1 MWHNFSKPFV
11 FPIGQ
16 TRLWDSQGL
25 SKVCDWLRWWGKLRQ
40 SRQREMLLLLKKIQW
55 KWTHPS
61 YYSEAWIVGYLQD
74 CLPEKETLTSQSHDC
89 KRKKKKKAKQET
101 WNTEDHCLPAFEMK
115 DGKPH
120 FTDILSSCKA
130 QVAPILSLCLDQFW
144 KRAAPL
150 YNN

>member
-1 MWHNFSKPFV
+1 MDTSIPLLRDLKGP
-11 FPIGQ
+11 
-16 TRLWDSQGL
+16 GL
-25 SKVCDWLRWWGKLRQ
+25 LATYRIAYLKKK
-40 SRQREMLLLLKKIQW
+40 LLLLKAM
-55 KWTHPS
+55 T
-61 YYSEAWIVGYLQD
+61 V
-74 CLPEKETLTSQSHDC
+74 KE
-89 KRKKKKKAKQET
+89 KKKKKAKQET

-115 DGKPH
+115 NGKPH

>member
-1 MWHNFSKPFV
+1 MTV
-11 FPIGQ
+11 
-16 TRLWDSQGL
+16 
-25 SKVCDWLRWWGKLRQ
+25 
-40 SRQREMLLLLKKIQW
+40 
-55 KWTHPS
+55 
-61 YYSEAWIVGYLQD
+61 
-74 CLPEKETLTSQSHDC
+74 KE
-89 KRKKKKKAKQET
+89 KKKKKAKQET